1 MNDVI
6 RQTNPFDLSGK
17 TAVVTG
23 GGGVLGRAMSIGLA
37 RSGARVAIL
46 GRRLQPCQQVVQT
59 IIEEGREAIA
69 VSTDVT
75 DRDALERA
83 VEQIETTLGPV
94 DILVNAAGGNH
105 NSATTSSA
113 QSFFQLESAALE
125 QVFSQNFM
133 GTFIASQVCG
143 QAMARRQ
150 HGVIVNISSLSAV
163 KPLTRVVAYSAAKAA
178 VNNFT
183 QWLAIHMA
191 QEYSPRIRVNALV
204 PGFFLT
210 EQNRFLLTDETTG
223 AWTER
228 GLKILNHTPLGR
240 MGVPDDLVGTLL
252 WLASSA
258 SDFVTGAV
266 VPVDGGFSSYSGV

>member
-1 MNDVI
+1 MK
-6 RQTNPFDLSGK
+6 QTNPFDLSGK
-17 TAVVTG
+17 TVVVTG
-23 GGGVLGRAMSIGLA
+23 GGGVLGKAMSIGLA
-37 RSGARVAIL
+37 QAGARVAVL
-46 GRRLQPCQQVVQT
+46 GRRLQPCQQVVQV
-59 IIEEGREAIA
+59 IVDEGGEAIA
-69 VSTDVT
+69 ASADVT
-75 DRDALERA
+75 NREALEQA
-83 VEQIETTLGPV
+83 AEQIEAALGPV

-105 NSATTSSA
+105 SSATVSSA
-113 QSFFQLESAALE
+113 QSFFQVESTALE
-125 QVFSQNFM
+125 QVFSQNFT
-133 GTFIASQVCG
+133 GTFIASQIFG
-143 QAMARRQ
+143 HGMAGRQ
-150 HGVIVNISSLSAV
+150 QGVIVNISSLSAI

-228 GLKILNHTPLGR
+228 GLKILTHTPLGR
-240 MGVPDDLVGTLL
+240 MGLPDDLVGTLL